1 MISFAPSEEQQMI
14 VDSVKD
20 FAREQLRPMFQE
32 ADERGELPP
41 DVIQTGWGLGLVPA
55 NIPEQY
61 GGFAAEHS
69 AVTGALWAEE
79 LAWGDLATAMY
90 VTSPMS
96 VALPILLGGTEQ
108 QKQEYLARFC
118 GDQFIRATAALI
130 EPTLLYDP
138 VDLRTTA
145 TKDGDVYLLNGVKA
159 YVPLAADAAMML
171 VSAKEGDTTQG
182 FLVDLGAAGITI
194 GEREKSMGMK
204 ALPTYKV
211 TLKDVHVSPQCKL
224 GGPEGCDFPRIL
236 NYSRVALAA
245 MAVGVAKAAYEYAVE
260 YAKERET
267 FGQPIGTRQAIAFML
282 AEMCT
287 DIDAARLLV
296 WEAAWRLDQG
306 MDATREARL
315 AKTFTDEMALMC
327 GDRAVQILGG
337 SGYIRDVPVEL
348 WLRNA
353 RSFAVLDG
361 LGMV

>member
-1 MISFAPSEEQQMI
+1 MISFAPTEEQQMI

-20 FAREQLRPMFQE
+20 FATEELRPMFRE

-41 DVIQTGWGLGLVPA
+41 GVIEKGWGLGLVPA

-69 AVTGALWAEE
+69 AVTGALVAEE
-79 LAWGDLATAMY
+79 LAWGDLATALY
-90 VTSPMS
+90 LTSPMS
-96 VALPILLGGTEQ
+96 VAIPILLGGTEA
-108 QKQEYLARFC
+108 QKQEYLPRFC
-118 GDQFIRATAALI
+118 GDDFIPATAALI
-130 EPTLLYDP
+130 EPRITYDP
-138 VDLRTTA
+138 LDLATTA

-159 YVPLAADAAMML
+159 YVPLAAEAAMML
-171 VSAKEGDTTQG
+171 VWAKEGDKTQG

-194 GEREKSMGMK
+194 GEREKNMGIK
-204 ALPTYKV
+204 ALPSHKV
-211 TLKDVHVSPQCKL
+211 TFRDVHVSPTCKL
-224 GGPEGCDFPRIL
+224 GGPEGVDFSRIL

-245 MAVGVAKAAYEYAVE
+245 MGVGVAKAAYEYALA

-267 FGQPIGTRQAIAFML
+267 FGAPIATRQSIAFFL

-306 MDATREARL
+306 LESTREVRL
-315 AKTFTDEMALMC
+315 AKTFVDETALMC

-337 SGYIRDVPVEL
+337 SGYIRDVPVEM